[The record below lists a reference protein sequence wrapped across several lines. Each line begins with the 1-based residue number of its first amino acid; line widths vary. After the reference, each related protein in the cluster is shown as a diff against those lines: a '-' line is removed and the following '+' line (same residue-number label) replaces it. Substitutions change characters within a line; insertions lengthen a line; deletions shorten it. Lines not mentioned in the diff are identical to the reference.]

1 MAENSG
7 IGWTTHT
14 MNFWWGCNKVSDE
27 CTNCYIDALMRWQ
40 GKEPFNGPI
49 RTKDWSKPL
58 RWNRKAAITG
68 ERPRIFTCSM
78 SDFFH
83 PGADEWRSAAWEI
96 IRACQNLDWLI
107 LTKRPELI
115 PNRLP
120 SDWGDS
126 YGNVCMGGCGAVEAT
141 MVVGPKLWAT
151 DECRDG
157 QAISRHQRLAPHA
170 SQSSIPIRWK
180 VLRHVQ
186 TMAITGRASDGSS
199 RSGAQRKMV
208 CTSDTVQAC
217 DEDQNQSQRRRS

>member
-14 MNFWWGCNKVSDE
+14 MNFWWGCDKVSAE
-27 CTNCYIDALMRWQ
+27 CLHCYIAAFMKWA

-83 PGADEWRSAAWEI
+83 PGADEWRSEAWEI
-96 IRACQNLDWLI
+96 IRASQNLVWLI

-115 PNRLP
+115 PDRLP
-120 SDWGDS
+120 SD
-126 YGNVCMGGCGAVEAT
+126 C
-141 MVVGPKLWAT
+141 
-151 DECRDG
+151 
-157 QAISRHQRLAPHA
+157 
-170 SQSSIPIRWK
+170 
-180 VLRHVQ
+180 VLRQCV
-186 TMAITGRASDGSS
+186 DVVD
-199 RSGAQRKMV
+199 AQRDDVTAKRGR
-208 CTSDTVQAC
+208 S
-217 DEDQNQSQRRRS
+217 SQGNGCYRWPRLGLVRPQGLREGLR